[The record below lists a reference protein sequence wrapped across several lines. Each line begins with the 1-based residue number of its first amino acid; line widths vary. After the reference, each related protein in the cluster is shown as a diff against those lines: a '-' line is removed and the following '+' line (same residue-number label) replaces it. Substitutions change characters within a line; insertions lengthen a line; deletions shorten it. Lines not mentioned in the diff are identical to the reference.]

1 MNEVPP
7 LRKYYIHDGEQQ
19 TGPFSPEELEQM
31 PLTSTTMVWYKGL
44 TDWQEAASI
53 EELLPIINHTVL
65 PHAVEEDVLPPPFK
79 GVRKAEKPEKVPV
92 FRAAQSRAAT
102 PDKVVEDLPR
112 RHKSSSGVLKF
123 LVAFVLLGL
132 LGATIYNV
140 QKYRSNR
147 IAIDEAVV
155 EEPTYEEQVLSI
167 EDQEKA
173 VPRKFLKA
181 AGTYKEMV
189 FTGKFKIDGTIA
201 NTATVAKFKNV
212 IIEVSFYTSKNK
224 YISAERFTIGDN
236 FPAGSTKE
244 FKLKLDPPKGA
255 DNCKWKAVGATPY

>member
-1 MNEVPP
+1 MNEALP
-7 LRKYYIHDGEQQ
+7 LRKYYLHDGDQQ
-19 TGPFSPEELEQM
+19 TGPFALEELEQTS
-31 PLTSTTMVWYKGL
+31 LSSTTMVWYKGL
-44 TDWQEAASI
+44 DDWQEAATI
-53 EELLPIINHTVL
+53 EELLPIINHTVV
-65 PHAVEEDVLPPPFK
+65 PHALEEDVLPPPFK
-79 GVRKAEKPEKVPV
+79 GTRKPE
-92 FRAAQSRAAT
+92 T
-102 PDKVVEDLPR
+102 PDKVPAFRPVKGQTAAQVADDMPR
-112 RHKSSSGVLKF
+112 RHHKSSSGLLKI

-147 IAIDEAVV
+147 ISLDETVV

-173 VPRKFLKA
+173 APRKFLKA
-181 AGTYKEMV
+181 SGTYKEMV
-189 FTGKFKIDGTIA
+189 FTGKFKIDGTIT
-201 NTATVAKFKNV
+201 NTATVAKFRKV

-224 YISAERFTIGDN
+224 YISAERFTIDDS

-255 DNCKWKAVGATPY
+255 ENCKWKAVGATAY